1 MKIHGGCHCGKVSF
15 TAEIDPARVSICHC
29 TDCQHLSGSPFR
41 ASVPAPIGQFTLQG
55 ATRTYVKTAEN
66 GNRRA
71 QVFCPECGTAL
82 YATDPVKPEVMM
94 LRLGAIAER
103 RELAPARQIW
113 RKSALPWVDHI
124 GELPAIAGQ
133 P

>member
-1 MKIHGGCHCGKVSF
+1 MKINGSCHCGQVTY
-15 TAEIDPARVSICHC
+15 TAEVDPARVSICHC
-29 TDCQHLSGSPFR
+29 TDCQVFSGAPFR
-41 ASVPAPIGQFTLQG
+41 AGVPAPAEHFALQG
-55 ATRTYVKTAEN
+55 RTKTYVKTAEN

-82 YATDPVKPEVMM
+82 YATDPVKPEIMM
-94 LRLGAIAER
+94 LRLGAIAQR
-103 RELAPARQIW
+103 RELTPARQIW

-124 GELPAIAGQ
+124 GAFPAIPGQ